1 MSPSDFNLW
10 GMGSSEKS
18 RSVFFFSV
26 HLHHSRNGPGN
37 VPCLKSVC
45 LAAFGRNR
53 NLHSIYEAPV
63 NSSFSTSTG
72 FEVEISGLRESGPP
86 CNYGMIPWASL
97 HCRASQGPAPASL
110 GGVGG
115 SPNLGSFVQTLFLS
129 EIFCFFCSG
138 VWAKICWYLQHKRCF
153 VFLLL
158 AGPRVSIFF
167 LANADILICFAM
179 QSPSVIQ
186 KSLSRLQVKDR
197 TSSMGEQYC
206 PVSCYLVVRRIVLQ

>member
-37 VPCLKSVC
+37 VLCLKSVC

-53 NLHSIYEAPV
+53 NLHSIYKAPV

-153 VFLLL
+153 VFLQL

-167 LANADILICFAM
+167 FFGKCWYSNLFCNAKSFSNPKITLQTTSKGQNFILWENSIV
-179 QSPSVIQ
+179 Q
-186 KSLSRLQVKDR
+186 
-197 TSSMGEQYC
+197 C
-206 PVSCYLVVRRIVLQ
+206 PVI